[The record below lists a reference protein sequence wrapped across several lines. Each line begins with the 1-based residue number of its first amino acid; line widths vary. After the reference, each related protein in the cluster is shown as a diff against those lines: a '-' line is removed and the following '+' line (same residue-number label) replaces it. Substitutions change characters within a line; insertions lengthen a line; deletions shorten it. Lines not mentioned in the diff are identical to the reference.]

1 MKKIIFAAAVL
12 SIMLVG
18 QTAGAAPRDGHYHQ
32 YNQHRR
38 IQQGVRS
45 GQLTRP
51 EAVHL
56 RIQQAKI
63 RNYKKM
69 AMADGRV
76 TPAERRLIHREQAK
90 ANYNIYRTKHNGRTR
105 RYH

>member
-12 SIMLVG
+12 SIMLAG
-18 QTAGAAPRDGHYHQ
+18 QIADAAPNNGRSQ

-51 EAVHL
+51 EAAHL
-56 RIQQAKI
+56 RVQQAKI
-63 RNYKKM
+63 RNYKTM
-69 AMADGRV
+69 AMADGRI
-76 TPAERRLIHREQAK
+76 TPAERRLIHKEQAK
-90 ANYNIYRTKHNGRTR
+90 ANHNIYRAKHNSRTR
-105 RYH
+105 RYR